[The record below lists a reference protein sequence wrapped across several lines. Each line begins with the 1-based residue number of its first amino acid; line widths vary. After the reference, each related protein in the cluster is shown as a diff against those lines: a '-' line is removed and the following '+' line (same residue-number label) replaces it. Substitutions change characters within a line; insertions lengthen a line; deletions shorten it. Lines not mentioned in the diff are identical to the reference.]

1 LIDFFFGF
9 GLSFVFVFLG
19 VMFFYVI
26 SFWFFSTEGLDRSTM
41 VVVVVIMVKGGRGR
55 RIFSSSSI
63 LYIKATLVSVYVGS
77 AWKILPVI
85 ARSL

>member
-19 VMFFYVI
+19 VMFFYVF
-26 SFWFFSTEGLDRSTM
+26 SFWFFSMEGLDRSTM
-41 VVVVVIMVKGGRGR
+41 VVVVVIMVKGGRGQ